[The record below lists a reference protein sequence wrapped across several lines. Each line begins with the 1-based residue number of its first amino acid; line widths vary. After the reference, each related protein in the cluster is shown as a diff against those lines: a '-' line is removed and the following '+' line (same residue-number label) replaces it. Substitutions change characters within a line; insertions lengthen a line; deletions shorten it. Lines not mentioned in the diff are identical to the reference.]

1 MVTGKLESCS
11 RPCQGRCQPSLL
23 STNTFFYSGEG
34 NKKEGKYCQ
43 LNDVGFPKCGL
54 KRPKSWNIVLV
65 QNLEEIKTAASSMKD
80 YGGGG
85 TCILGSD
92 TTLGYIW
99 LNSSFHRSR
108 D

>member
-1 MVTGKLESCS
+1 MVTGKPESCS

-23 STNTFFYSGEG
+23 STNTKLSPGEG
-34 NKKEGKYCQ
+34 IKKEGKYCQ
-43 LNDVGFPKCGL
+43 VNDVGFPRCGL
-54 KRPKSWNIVLV
+54 KPWLGLSPKSWNIVLV

-92 TTLGYIW
+92 TKLLDIFG
-99 LNSSFHRSR
+99 
-108 D
+108 